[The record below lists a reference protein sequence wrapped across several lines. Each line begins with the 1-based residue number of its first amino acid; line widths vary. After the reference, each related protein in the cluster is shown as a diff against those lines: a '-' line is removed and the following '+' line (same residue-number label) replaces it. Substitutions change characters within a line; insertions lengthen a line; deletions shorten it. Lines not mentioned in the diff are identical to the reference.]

1 MFGEPYIAVLQLDT
15 LTVGWRLMS
24 SSPVMVMFPLCS
36 IGVSFY
42 LVGQYTDLLVVM
54 MYCAAI
60 FFKRGAVTRHSVHFA
75 LDDAVGNISM
85 AAAQVE
91 PP

>member
-1 MFGEPYIAVLQLDT
+1 
-15 LTVGWRLMS
+15 
-24 SSPVMVMFPLCS
+24 MVIFPLCS
-36 IGVSFY
+36 IGVSFLFGGTIY
-42 LVGQYTDLLVVM
+42 GFIGCHDVLRRN
-54 MYCAAI
+54 